1 VVAQSSGPVPAAAKD
16 ALWCGD
22 QRMDR
27 LRSFLNLE
35 RGEEVPVFL
44 LFSYLT
50 LTLTCYTV
58 ARAVRDAVFLH
69 KFSALELPYVYIGI
83 GLVIGFIV
91 AIYIRLAAKVSQ
103 AWLIS
108 GCLLFFVVNIMAF
121 WGALRAGWAPA
132 PWILYVWTSIFGI
145 IITTQ
150 VWTVANNVLDLRQA
164 RRVFPAVSLGGIL
177 GGVAGGLMGAW
188 LVKSIGTVNL
198 LLVQI
203 PLLLLAI
210 IVAQVLIRRHSV
222 IGRGE
227 QARKTGGE
235 SHRALSA
242 VARTILASRYLRLI
256 VGLLALSAIVTLIVD
271 FQFKIVVQ
279 HAFHAQDQLTA
290 FFASFSAYLALGAFL
305 LQMVAGS
312 RLAEKAG
319 IRVTLFILPVAVML
333 GTVTLVAFPLALW
346 AGGVLKGSDY
356 TIRYSIDRVSTELL
370 YVPVAQSVKAQI
382 KAVTDMVVQRLA
394 DGVGGL
400 MLLLVTRVLH
410 QGQVGVGVFN
420 LGLLSIWIWVAWQ
433 ARTEYR
439 REVSKIF
446 VPGPENLPAPIIRE
460 VFSESVSVASLKTM
474 LASPDEEV
482 ALSAIQMAVA
492 LHRPQWITQEVLAH
506 PSARVRAKAVEL
518 APLSKEG
525 LLERVKQDRNSTVRA
540 TAILRAAQQSSEAG
554 GRGVGLMQFLQS
566 PDLRVRLTA
575 LVALARQQ
583 TGPPPGTIK
592 RALDQMTAELGPDA
606 REWEEVGE
614 ALGDI
619 PHPEAAELHLRL
631 LHQPDPSLKKAAIL
645 SAGRAGRRELVPFLV
660 PLLRD
665 LRWGADV
672 RLCLREYGPRILG
685 TLADVFKDPS
695 EDIEIRRSIP
705 LVLAYLPQQ
714 ESVNILLDGLFDYD
728 GLLRYRA
735 IRALGKLRLL
745 DPELRFDRQKVGLL
759 LREESEDTM
768 WCRQALV
775 TLYPGGDSQ
784 DLLEQLLKDKISRGK
799 DRVFRLLALLLPP
812 TAAISALLAMA
823 EDDRLKR
830 AAVTEFLDN
839 VLPGKLRD
847 YVLPVIEP
855 KAKLLRTTLTVRQI
869 LEACLRNPDPILRE
883 CTAEAIEKN
892 RWPEFTTAKAC

>member
-1 VVAQSSGPVPAAAKD
+1 
-16 ALWCGD
+16 
-22 QRMDR
+22 MDS

-44 LFSYLT
+44 LFSYLA
-50 LTLTCYTV
+50 LALASYTIIRA
-58 ARAVRDAVFLH
+58 ARDGIFLH

-83 GLVIGFIV
+83 GIVIGFIV

-103 AWLIS
+103 VWLIS
-108 GCLLFFVVNIMAF
+108 GCLLFFLLNIIAF
-121 WGALRAGWAPA
+121 WGALRAEWAPA
-132 PWILYVWTSIFGI
+132 PWIFYVWTSAFGI

-150 VWTVANNVLDLRQA
+150 VWTVANSVLDLRQA
-164 RRVFPAVSLGGIL
+164 RRLFPLVAYGGIL
-177 GGVAGGLMGAW
+177 GGAAGGLMGAW
-188 LVKSIGTVNL
+188 LVKSIGTENL

-210 IVAQVLIRRHSV
+210 VVAQVLIRRHSV
-222 IGRGE
+222 TGRAEHAGK
-227 QARKTGGE
+227 AGGE
-235 SHRALSA
+235 GHRAFGA
-242 VARTILASRYLRLI
+242 VAKVILASPYLRLI
-256 VGLLALSAIVTLIVD
+256 VGLLALSAIVTLIVG
-271 FQFKIVVQ
+271 FQFNVVVQ
-279 HAFHAQDQLTA
+279 HAFHNNKDQITA
-290 FFASFSAYLALGAFL
+290 FCASFTAYLAFGAFL
-305 LQMVAGS
+305 LQVIAGS
-312 RLAEKAG
+312 RMVEKLG

-333 GTVTLVAFPLALW
+333 GTVTLLAFPVALW

-370 YVPVAQSVKAQI
+370 YVPVPHGVKTQI
-382 KAVTDMVVQRLA
+382 KAVIDMVVQRLA

-410 QGQVGVGVFN
+410 QGQVGVSILN
-420 LGLLSIWIWVAWQ
+420 LILLSYWIWLAWQ

-439 REVSKIF
+439 KEVARIF
-446 VPGPENLPAPIIRE
+446 IAGPEPLPAPIVRV
-460 VFSESVSVASLKTM
+460 VFSEQASVASLKSM

-482 ALSAIQMAVA
+482 VLSAIQMAAA
-492 LHRPQWITQEVLAH
+492 LRRPQWITRELLAH

-518 APLSKEG
+518 APLSEEG
-525 LLERVKQDRNSTVRA
+525 LLERVKQDSNSTVRA
-540 TAILRAAQQSSEAG
+540 SAFLRVAG
-554 GRGVGLMQFLQS
+554 ETRGVGGHGAGLMRFLEE
-566 PDLRVRLTA
+566 PDLRVRLSA
-575 LVALARQQ
+575 LVALARQRNELS
-583 TGPPPGTIK
+583 PGTIK
-592 RALDQMTAELGPDA
+592 SALDRIAAELGPA
-606 REWEEVGE
+606 SRQWEEVAE

-619 PHPEAAELHLRL
+619 PHPEAVELHLRL
-631 LHQPDPSLKKAAIL
+631 LLHSDPSVKKMAIL
-645 SAGRAGRRELVPFLV
+645 SAGRAGHRELVPFLM

-665 LRWGADV
+665 LRWGPDA
-672 RLCLREYGPRILG
+672 RLCLREYGPRVLG
-685 TLADVFKDPS
+685 TLADVLKDPS

-714 ESVNILLDGLFDYD
+714 ESVDILLGGLFDYD

-759 LREESEDTM
+759 LREESEDTI
-768 WCRQALV
+768 WCRQALAA
-775 TLYPGGDSQ
+775 LYPSGGSN

-812 TAAISALLAMA
+812 TTAISALLAMA

-830 AAVTEFLDN
+830 AAVAEFLDN

-855 KAKLLRTTLTVRQI
+855 KAKLLRPAQTVRQF

-883 CTAEAIEKN
+883 CAAEAIGKN
-892 RWPEFTTAKAC
+892 RWPEFTMLAKAS

>member
-1 VVAQSSGPVPAAAKD
+1 
-16 ALWCGD
+16 
-22 QRMDR
+22 MDS

-35 RGEEVPVFL
+35 HGEEVPVFL
-44 LFSYLT
+44 LFSYLA
-50 LTLTCYTV
+50 LALASYTIIRA
-58 ARAVRDAVFLH
+58 ARDGIFLH

-83 GLVIGFIV
+83 GIVIGFIV

-103 AWLIS
+103 VWLIS
-108 GCLLFFVVNIMAF
+108 GCLLFFLLNIIAF
-121 WGALRAGWAPA
+121 WGALRSGWAPA
-132 PWILYVWTSIFGI
+132 PWIFYVWTSAFGI

-150 VWTVANNVLDLRQA
+150 VWTVANSVLDLRQA
-164 RRVFPAVSLGGIL
+164 RRLFPLVAYGGIL
-177 GGVAGGLMGAW
+177 GGAVGGLMGAW
-188 LVKSIGTVNL
+188 LVKSIGTENL

-210 IVAQVLIRRHSV
+210 VVAQVLIRRHSV
-222 IGRGE
+222 TGRAEHAG
-227 QARKTGGE
+227 KTGEEG
-235 SHRALSA
+235 HRAFSA
-242 VARTILASRYLRLI
+242 VAKTILASRYLKLI
-256 VGLLALSAIVTLIVD
+256 VGLLALSAIVTLIVG
-271 FQFKIVVQ
+271 FQFNVVVQ
-279 HAFHAQDQLTA
+279 QAFHNNKDQITA
-290 FFASFSAYLALGAFL
+290 FCASFTAYLAFGAFL
-305 LQMVAGS
+305 LQVIAGS
-312 RLAEKAG
+312 RMVEKLG

-333 GTVTLVAFPLALW
+333 GTVALVAFPVALW

-370 YVPVAQSVKAQI
+370 YVPVPRAVKTQI
-382 KAVTDMVVQRLA
+382 KAVIDMVVQRLA

-410 QGQVGVGVFN
+410 QGQVGVSIFN
-420 LGLLSIWIWVAWQ
+420 LILLSVWIWVAWQ

-439 REVSKIF
+439 KEVAKIF
-446 VPGPENLPAPIIRE
+446 IAGPERLPAPIMRV
-460 VFSESVSVASLKTM
+460 VFSEQASVASLKSM
-474 LASPDEEV
+474 FASPDEEV
-482 ALSAIQMAVA
+482 VLSAIQMAA
-492 LHRPQWITQEVLAH
+492 TLRRPQWITQELLAH

-518 APLSKEG
+518 APLTEEG
-525 LLERVKQDRNSTVRA
+525 LLERVKQDSNSTVRA
-540 TAILRAAQQSSEAG
+540 SAILRVAGEPIGVG
-554 GRGVGLMQFLQS
+554 GRGAGLMRFLQA

-575 LVALARQQ
+575 LVALARQRNEL
-583 TGPPPGTIK
+583 PPGTIQS
-592 RALDQMTAELGPDA
+592 ALDRIAAELGPA
-606 REWEEVGE
+606 SRQWEEVAE

-619 PHPEAAELHLRL
+619 PHAEAVDLHLRL
-631 LHQPDPSLKKAAIL
+631 LQHSDPSVKKMAIL
-645 SAGRAGRRELVPFLV
+645 SAGRAGHRELVPFLI

-665 LRWGADV
+665 LRWGPDA

-685 TLADVFKDPS
+685 TLADLLKDPS

-714 ESVNILLDGLFDYD
+714 ESVDILLGGLFDYD

-759 LREESEDTM
+759 LREESEDTI
-768 WCRQALV
+768 WCRQALAA
-775 TLYPGGDSQ
+775 LYPSGGSN

-812 TAAISALLAMA
+812 TTAISALLAMA

-830 AAVTEFLDN
+830 AAVAEFLDN

-855 KAKLLRTTLTVRQI
+855 KAKLLRPAQTVRQF
-869 LEACLRNPDPILRE
+869 LEACLRNPDPILSE
-883 CTAEAIEKN
+883 CAAEAVAKN
-892 RWPEFTTAKAC
+892 RWPEFTPAKAS